1 MKGRAVVGFYAQN
14 QNFGVKHQHEYTVVR
29 KRSSSKLETLAYPA
43 RFPCMQATQARTF
56 GLLPT
61 GVSAFGRWRAPLDD
75 WGIKNLK
82 VFWAN
87 FRFWISVVD
96 IRVHKRVFCCIV
108 MWQPC
113 IVAGAMY
120 CGWGHVL

>member
-14 QNFGVKHQHEYTVVR
+14 QKFGVKHQHEYTVVR

-43 RFPCMQATQARTF
+43 RFSCMQATQARTF

-75 WGIKNLK
+75 WGIKSFGSFLGEFPVLVK
-82 VFWAN
+82 
-87 FRFWISVVD
+87 
-96 IRVHKRVFCCIV
+96 
-108 MWQPC
+108 
-113 IVAGAMY
+113 
-120 CGWGHVL
+120 CG

>member
-43 RFPCMQATQARTF
+43 RFSCMQATQARTF

-75 WGIKNLK
+75 WGIKSFGSFLGEFAVLVK
-82 VFWAN
+82 
-87 FRFWISVVD
+87 
-96 IRVHKRVFCCIV
+96 
-108 MWQPC
+108 
-113 IVAGAMY
+113 
-120 CGWGHVL
+120 CG

>member
-75 WGIKNLK
+75 WGINSLGS
-82 VFWAN
+82 FLGEFA
-87 FRFWISVVD
+87 
-96 IRVHKRVFCCIV
+96 V
-108 MWQPC
+108 M
-113 IVAGAMY
+113 VK
-120 CGWGHVL
+120 CG